1 MTVSEADFLRHI
13 EYLSLHDRSF
23 VERTLRRATELHSG
37 QTRDSGLPYIT
48 HPLAV
53 ADYLS
58 QLDADANT
66 LAAAL
71 LHDVVEDDRISMAV
85 LQEEFGPDV
94 AKLVDAVTKLTKV
107 HYEGVRGERQIASLR
122 KMLLTAS
129 EDLRVL
135 LIKLADRWHNVET
148 ISGLRPDKQVRV
160 AHETLDIY
168 VPFARL
174 VGLYELKGRF
184 EEICFPIAYP
194 QESALWHDAIV
205 ATRASLQNERQLF
218 LKRIDAETDTHV
230 TPRLNPM
237 TDYEI
242 YKKLQGNIA
251 RLSDSQNIDSMILIV
266 NRAEDAACYDVLGS
280 VHVRYPVRAYSFKD
294 FISAPQPNGY
304 RALHTTIFLARNH
317 QLQLRILTQ
326 AMHEHATKRK
336 MSTWL
341 SGDTHFS
348 EVLASINRLPFE
360 KEKFMS
366 DLKSNV
372 LAGRI
377 NVFTTSGEILNLPH
391 DATGIDFAFALN
403 PDNIAYL
410 AGVRI
415 NGETR
420 EATATLREGDTV
432 EIIVFDA
439 ASPAIRSQWMEKVK
453 SIQAREMLR
462 ENISMTPRDRQVSE
476 GKSILEAEC
485 RKHAL
490 PMWWLFHLQSTQR
503 RLASAQQQPSF
514 EELLISIANGRT
526 PLANVLESY
535 RELLTVSPSIFL
547 RILQFFH
554 LLPRSRLLSQDS
566 TVIKLEIYAQDRKGL
581 IYDVTKVIAERNL
594 NIAKFQVFAIPP
606 SDALYTLAVEVEKF
620 QEFSDLFDALLQ
632 IPSVK
637 KILRK

>member
-13 EYLSLHDRSF
+13 EYLSLDDRNF
-23 VERTLRRATELHSG
+23 VEKALRRATELHSG
-37 QTRDSGLPYIT
+37 QTRDSGIPYIT
-48 HPLAV
+48 HPIAV

-58 QLDADANT
+58 QLDADAHT
-66 LAAAL
+66 LAASL
-71 LHDVVEDDRISMAV
+71 LHDVVEDDRTSMSS

-94 AKLVDAVTKLTKV
+94 AKLVDAVTKLTKL

-135 LIKLADRWHNVET
+135 LIKLADRWHNTET
-148 ISGLRPDKQVRV
+148 IDGLRPDKQVRV

-174 VGLYELKGRF
+174 VGLYDLKGRF
-184 EEICFPIAYP
+184 EELCFPIAYP
-194 QESALWHDAIV
+194 QECARWHDAILT
-205 ATRASLQNERQLF
+205 TRLSLQNERELF
-218 LKRIDAETDTHV
+218 LKRIDAETDAHV
-230 TPRLNPM
+230 TPRLDQM

-242 YKKLQGNIA
+242 FRKLQGNIA
-251 RLSDSQNIDSMILIV
+251 RLSDSQAIDSVVLIV
-266 NRAEDAACYDVLGS
+266 NRPEDAACYSVLGS

-294 FISAPQPNGY
+294 FISSPQPNGY
-304 RALHTTIFLARNH
+304 RALHTTIFLAQNH
-317 QLQLRILTQ
+317 QLRLRIQTQ
-326 AMHEHATKRK
+326 AMHEHTMKRK

-377 NVFTTSGEILNLPH
+377 NVFTTSGEILNLPQ

-410 AGVRI
+410 GGVRI

-432 EIIVFDA
+432 DIIIFDA

-453 SIQAREMLR
+453 SIQAREVLR
-462 ENISMTPRDRQVSE
+462 ENISLTPRERQVSE

-490 PMWWLFHLQSTQR
+490 PMWWLFHLQSMQR

-535 RELLTVSPSIFL
+535 RELLIVSPSIFL

-581 IYDVTKVIAERNL
+581 IYDVTKVVAERNL

-606 SDALYTLAVEVEKF
+606 NDALYKLTVEVEKF